1 MSIRLNNMENST
13 MSIFSNAY
21 STEQKVQAVFIGLL
35 GRNAK
40 TAGLDH
46 YVAAIDNTTNN
57 YGIAEMLSELVN
69 TQPEYAA
76 NIAGMGR
83 AQIVEYVFLNLFGRA
98 PTFDGEGN
106 NYWVNGEGAAVPV
119 DLLVTAIIDGASA
132 QDQLAL
138 EKKVSVAIYME
149 QNPGLTDA
157 QAKEILATVNASTN
171 VADAKAAVDAGLD
184 PAGKTY
190 VLTSG
195 QDLIDGTA
203 KDDTFR
209 ATEDTL
215 ATGDELNGG
224 AGDDTLI
231 YSVTGD
237 DDYFFSAPTLNSIET
252 IRVNAPN
259 IYDTGIDIDLSNS
272 DG

>member
-98 PTFDGEGN
+98 PTFDSEGN
-106 NYWVNGEGAAVPV
+106 NYWVNGAGAAVPV

-149 QNPGLTDA
+149 QNPGLTDE
-157 QAKEILATVNASTN
+157 QAKDILATVDASSD
-171 VADAKAAVDAGLD
+171 VDDAKVAVDATIAENNNPIGD
-184 PAGKTY
+184 TF
-190 VLTSG
+190 VLTAG
-195 QDLIDGTA
+195 QDIVDGTA
-203 KDDTFR
+203 KADTFE
-209 ATEDTL
+209 ATDSTLQNGDNLDGGEGYDTL
-215 ATGDELNGG
+215 KLA
-224 AGDDTLI
+224 
-231 YSVTGD
+231 VTGD
-237 DDYFFSAPTLNSIET
+237 SFFAAPTLTSIDKISVNS
-252 IRVNAPN
+252 PN
-259 IYDTGIDIDLSNS
+259 NPSN
-272 DG
+272 